1 MSEDAKFDFTKE
13 FLATTPALRLY
24 ARSLVRKVDA
34 ADDLVQDTLLR
45 AWASQ
50 HQFEP
55 GTSIRAWMFT
65 IMRHRYL
72 DICRRSK
79 GIALELEAYV
89 DHMALSCPAHQ
100 DSHIELQEVAGAFW
114 RLSPDHREI
123 ILLVGV
129 IGLSYE
135 AAANII
141 GCRLG
146 TIRSRLSRARD
157 ELQKHLEPGQGTVIT
172 QGRGKGDRH
181 LLAMLQ
187 QCDLLLPRVG

>member
-1 MSEDAKFDFTKE
+1 
-13 FLATTPALRLY
+13 
-24 ARSLVRKVDA
+24 
-34 ADDLVQDTLLR
+34 
-45 AWASQ
+45 
-50 HQFEP
+50 
-55 GTSIRAWMFT
+55 
-65 IMRHRYL
+65 
-72 DICRRSK
+72 
-79 GIALELEAYV
+79 
-89 DHMALSCPAHQ
+89 MALSCPAHQ

-172 QGRGKGDRH
+172 QERGKGDRH

>member
-1 MSEDAKFDFTKE
+1 MSEDVKYDFTRE

-24 ARSLVRKVDA
+24 ARSLVRKVDT

-45 AWASQ
+45 AWAAQ

-72 DICRRSK
+72 DICRRTK
-79 GIALELEAYV
+79 GASLELEAYV
-89 DHMALSCPAHQ
+89 DHLALSCPAHQ
-100 DSHIELQEVAGAFW
+100 DSHIELQEVARAFW
-114 RLSPDHREI
+114 RLSADHREI

-135 AAANII
+135 AAANIV

-157 ELQKHLEPGQGTVIT
+157 ELQKHLE
-172 QGRGKGDRH
+172 RGKGPCLSQKPEKGDRH

-187 QCDLLLPRVG
+187 QCDLLLPRI